1 MEART
6 SIATSTTPPR
16 RLLLRLLVG
25 TIVPT
30 VAALVLFGFF
40 AHEVARRA
48 LEDELGRRLGTAA
61 AGAASTLLPEQ
72 LRAFGA
78 GDEDSM
84 TYAGVR
90 RRLEAARTRL
100 GVRRVLAVTPE
111 LEARGDTSAALAL
124 GAHAYELDADR
135 AEIARALSG
144 APTASPLFVGHDG
157 VPYKRA
163 YAAVGDGGDVAGIV
177 AVEGNAD
184 YPAVLATFRRSL
196 IRTGVGALLAVLA
209 LTIWLSRRIS
219 RPIARL
225 AEAAARLG
233 RGDLDAPIPIET
245 RDEIGVLAQTLD
257 ETRAALRAR
266 DERMQMMLAGIAH
279 EVRNPLGGLE
289 LYAGLLRDALASQP
303 ERLDEVAR
311 IEREVGHLK
320 AVVNEFLEFARRPAL
335 RSEPVAVRPLFEEIR
350 ELAAVPSGPAI
361 AIRVPDGL
369 AVGADAT
376 QLRRAL
382 LNLARNAVTAAR
394 TATGRVDLAAEVDG
408 DRVRIEVRD
417 DGPGV
422 PAELREKIFTP
433 FFTTR
438 EKGTGLGLAFVRE
451 IVRDHG
457 SEVVVRDAPGG
468 GSVFSFEL
476 PRA

>member
-1 MEART
+1 MAGMGVRP
-6 SIATSTTPPR
+6 STTAPR

-25 TIVPT
+25 TIAPT
-30 VAALVLFGFF
+30 VAALALFGFF

-61 AGAASTLLPEQ
+61 AGAAATLLPEQ
-72 LRAFGA
+72 LRAFGP
-78 GDEDSM
+78 GDEDSL

-90 RRLEAARTRL
+90 RRLEGARVRL
-100 GVRRVLAVTPE
+100 GVRRVLAVTPD
-111 LEARGDTSAALAL
+111 LEARGDTSSALPL

-135 AEIARALSG
+135 AEIARALGGRPS
-144 APTASPLFVGHDG
+144 ASPLFVGHDG

-163 YAAVGDGGDVAGIV
+163 YAAIGEPGDVGGVI

-196 IRTGVGALLAVLA
+196 MRTGVGALLAVLA
-209 LTIWLSRRIS
+209 LTVWLSRRIS
-219 RPIARL
+219 RPVARL
-225 AEAAARLG
+225 AQAAARLG

-245 RDEIGVLAQTLD
+245 RDEIGLLAQTLD

-289 LYAGLLRDALASQP
+289 LYAGLLRDALGNQP

-320 AVVNEFLEFARRPAL
+320 AVVNEFLEFARRPAPRL
-335 RSEPVAVRPLFEEIR
+335 DAVALRPLFDEIR
-350 ELAAVPSGPAI
+350 ELTAPGGAAVAI
-361 AIRVPDGL
+361 DAADGL
-369 AVGADAT
+369 AVRADAV
-376 QLRRAL
+376 QLRRVL

-394 TATGRVDLAAEVDG
+394 AGHVQLAAAADG
-408 DRVRIEVRD
+408 ARVRIEVRD

-422 PAELREKIFTP
+422 APELREKIFAP

-457 SEVVVRDAPGG
+457 GEVAVRDAAGG
-468 GSVFSFEL
+468 GTVFSFEL